1 MISTVCFNIFLIVL
15 LIAFI
20 FLILAGMY
28 YVGRKIYLDIQECI
42 DWEDYQ
48 NKRYREKYEEKVK
61 ELKKEYDEKLH
72 EETRKI
78 IKEFYDN
85 DPNNPKNKKE
95 NERNEVR

>member
-20 FLILAGMY
+20 FLVLAGIY
-28 YVGRKIYLDIQECI
+28 YVGRKIYLDIQECY
-42 DWEDYQ
+42 DWDAYHN
-48 NKRYREKYEEKVK
+48 NKYKEKYEEKVK

-72 EETRKI
+72 AETRKI

-95 NERNEVR
+95 NEQNEVR